1 MLINAFWLICHGYL
15 LKRTFKQHF
24 KLIIN
29 SSLIILIIYNY
40 LMKKVLFYQKGTPKK
55 QIELWDTKL
64 KKWYQDFKL
73 VNIDDPEASEA
84 IIALLW
90 KAPMKKI
97 SKFKKIEAIISLG
110 QGVDHIINDIN
121 FNKNISVYRIVDPY
135 MAKSMSHWVIL
146 SILNFV
152 RDYEGYRKQQ
162 IHKIYK
168 SRNCLD
174 FKNIKI
180 GIYGIGE
187 IGKVVAKD
195 LNSLGFNVL
204 GWSRLKKNFKFIK
217 SYYSKNGFNY
227 MIENCDIHLCLLPL
241 TGDTKRIFN
250 KDIFLKMKEGVC
262 FINAGR
268 GEHIVEK
275 DLISFCGSKIKLA
288 VLDVFGIEPLPK
300 KHPFWENKNIL
311 IWPHV
316 SAETNIETASKQVA
330 EAIKLIHSGKIPE
343 NKINLNLGY

>member
-24 KLIIN
+24 RLIIN

>member
-1 MLINAFWLICHGYL
+1 
-15 LKRTFKQHF
+15 
-24 KLIIN
+24 
-29 SSLIILIIYNY
+29 
-40 LMKKVLFYQKGTPKK
+40 MKKVLFYQKDTPKN
-55 QIELWDTKL
+55 QIELWDIKL
-64 KKWYQDFKL
+64 KKWNKNFKL
-73 VNIDDPEASEA
+73 VHLDDPEASEA

-97 SKFKKIEAIISLG
+97 SKLKNIEAIISLG

-146 SILNFV
+146 SILNYI

-162 IHKIYK
+162 INKIYK

-180 GIYGIGE
+180 GIYGTGE

-195 LNSLGFNVL
+195 LSSLGFNVL
-204 GWSRLKKNFKFIK
+204 GWSKAKKKFKFLN
-217 SYYSKNGFNY
+217 SFYCKNGFNY
-227 MIENCDIHLCLLPL
+227 MIENCDIHVCLLPL
-241 TGDTKRIFN
+241 TTDTKEIFN
-250 KDIFLKMKEGVC
+250 KDIFSKMKKGVC

-268 GEHIVEK
+268 GDHIVEK
-275 DLISFCGSKIKLA
+275 DLICFCGNKIKLA
-288 VLDVFGIEPLPK
+288 ILDVFAVEPLPK
-300 KHPFWENKNIL
+300 EHFFWNNKNIV

-316 SAETNIETASKQVA
+316 SAETNVETAAEQVA
-330 EAIKLIHSGKIPE
+330 KAIKLIHSGKIPE
-343 NKINLNLGY
+343 NKIDLNLGY

>member
-1 MLINAFWLICHGYL
+1 
-15 LKRTFKQHF
+15 
-24 KLIIN
+24 
-29 SSLIILIIYNY
+29 
-40 LMKKVLFYQKGTPKK
+40 MKKVLFYQKNTPKN
-55 QIELWDTKL
+55 QIELWDIKL
-64 KKWYQDFKL
+64 KKWYKSFKL
-73 VNIDDPEASEA
+73 VHLDDPEASEA

-97 SKFKKIEAIISLG
+97 TKLKNIESIISLG

-146 SILNFV
+146 SILNYI

-162 IHKIYK
+162 INKIYK

-195 LNSLGFNVL
+195 LNSLGFKVL
-204 GWSRLKKNFKFIK
+204 GWSRAKKSFKFIK
-217 SYYSKNGFNY
+217 SYFSQTGFNY
-227 MIENCDIHLCLLPL
+227 MIENCDIHVCLLPL
-241 TGDTKRIFN
+241 TTDTKRIFN
-250 KDIFLKMKEGVC
+250 KDVFLKMKEGVC
-262 FINAGR
+262 LINAGR
-268 GEHIVEK
+268 GDHIVEE
-275 DLISFCGSKIKLA
+275 DLISFCGNKIKLA
-288 VLDVFGIEPLPK
+288 VLDVFGVEPLPK
-300 KHPFWENKNIL
+300 THPFWVNKNIV

-316 SAETNIETASKQVA
+316 SAETNIETAAEQVA
-330 EAIKLIHSGKIPE
+330 KAIKLIHSGKIPE
-343 NKINLNLGY
+343 NKIDLNLGY